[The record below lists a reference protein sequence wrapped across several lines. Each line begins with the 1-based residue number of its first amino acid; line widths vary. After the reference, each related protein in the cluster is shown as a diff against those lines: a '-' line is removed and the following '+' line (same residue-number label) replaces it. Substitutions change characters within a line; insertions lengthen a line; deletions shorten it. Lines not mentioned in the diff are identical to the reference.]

1 MIILGI
7 ETSCDETS
15 ASIIN
20 NNKLVS
26 SIVYTHQIH
35 KKYGGVVP
43 ELASQVHLNEIID
56 VIETSLSESK
66 LKIKDIDGIAVTY
79 GPGLMGSL
87 LIGINFAKA
96 MSLSLNIPFL
106 GINHLEGHLYSNYI
120 ENDDILFPH
129 LCLLVS
135 GGHTQLWLVNDYDD
149 FNLLGETIDDA
160 AGEAFDKGA
169 RILGLGYPGG
179 PEIDKVSKNG
189 NFDFVKFPRPKVKNK
204 PYNFSFSG
212 LKTALLYHYKNLN
225 SNIIDENDISNIA
238 ASYQEAII
246 DTLFI
251 GVLNVISNHKNIKQ
265 IYISGGVASNS
276 RFRQK
281 AKIFEAKLDIS
292 IIFPKLQYCTD
303 NAAMI
308 AMAGYHKIINGK
320 KSSYDISPI
329 PNLKL

>member
-20 NNKLVS
+20 NNKLISNV
-26 SIVYTHQIH
+26 VYTQQIH

-43 ELASQVHLNEIID
+43 ELASQEHLNEIID
-56 VIETSLSESK
+56 VIDSALLEAN
-66 LKIKDIDGIAVTY
+66 LKINDIDGVAVTY

-87 LIGINFAKA
+87 LIGLNFVKA
-96 MSLSLNIPFL
+96 ISLSLKIPFL
-106 GINHLEGHLYSNYI
+106 GVNHLEGHLYSNYI
-120 ENDDILFPH
+120 DNDNVLFPH

-135 GGHTQLWLVNDYDD
+135 GGHSQLWLVNSYDE
-149 FNLLGETIDDA
+149 FKLLGETIDDA

-179 PEIDKVSKNG
+179 PEIDRIAKNG
-189 NFDFVKFPRPKVKNK
+189 NFEAIKFPRPKVKGK

-212 LKTALLYHYKNLN
+212 LKTALLYHCNNLN
-225 SNIIDENDISNIA
+225 QKQIDGNISDIA

-246 DTLFI
+246 DSLFI
-251 GVLNVISNHKNIKQ
+251 GMNNVISEYSNIKQ
-265 IYISGGVASNS
+265 IYVSGGVAANT

-281 AKIFEAKLDIS
+281 SEAFKTELNLDIV
-292 IIFPKLQYCTD
+292 FPKLQYCTD

-308 AMAGYHKIINGK
+308 AMAGYHKMVNGK
-320 KSSYDISPI
+320 KSSIDISPV